1 MHDGRFIIPVGTEII
16 FEFFGAARD
25 RSIVIVDMSRL
36 QHEIQ
41 PVGGDGIADLFG
53 REDRRPAAVVGRAAV
68 RIISPVVEKRLLAVD
83 VHQVHECRAVDH
95 IKVLVVADVGIA
107 AVICDRRLSGLAFLG
122 GDENN
127 AVGRTD
133 SVDGSRG
140 VLEDLYR
147 FDIRRIESSEGA
159 AADR

>member
-1 MHDGRFIIPVGTEII
+1 M
-16 FEFFGAARD
+16 
-25 RSIVIVDMSRL
+25 
-36 QHEIQ
+36 
-41 PVGGDGIADLFG
+41 
-53 REDRRPAAVVGRAAV
+53 
-68 RIISPVVEKRLLAVD
+68 
-83 VHQVHECRAVDH
+83 
-95 IKVLVVADVGIA
+95 LVVADVGIA